1 MAKVR
6 QIETEVTNNSKGR
19 KKMVNDPRK
28 KIDTLLTHIKTGKV
42 EPDKAWGSIH
52 ELKDEYIEI
61 LGKIYPNK
69 NLEQSWH
76 TFIGRKFQDV
86 IYSIIKGYLRK
97 LKSQDPEFKNFDV
110 LKENEIKKNDIIFR
124 KLAVK
129 YGEYLLL
136 PDTDMAIVKFADLD
150 PWNSEIIAI
159 ISCKTSLRERIAQA
173 CYWKLKLV
181 SSDVTKNIK
190 VFLATADNDED
201 FVIKSRRR
209 ESFNGKSRDRII
221 SEYELDGV
229 YILRENFS
237 EEWESNRVKRYEKL
251 FEDLLNLFKKCA

>member
-1 MAKVR
+1 
-6 QIETEVTNNSKGR
+6 
-19 KKMVNDPRK
+19 MVNDPRK
-28 KIDTLLTHIKTGKV
+28 KIDILLNHIKTGKI
-42 EPDKAWGSIH
+42 EPDKAWDSIH
-52 ELKDEYIEI
+52 ELKDEYIKV
-61 LGKIYPNK
+61 LGKMYPNK
-69 NLEQSWH
+69 NMEQSWH
-76 TFIGRKFQDV
+76 TYIGRKFQDV

-97 LKSQDPEFKNFDV
+97 LKLQDPEFKNFDV

-136 PDTDMAIVKFADLD
+136 PDTDMAIVKLSDLD

-181 SSDVTKNIK
+181 ASDVTKNIR

-229 YILRENFS
+229 YILRETFR
-237 EEWESNRVKRYEKL
+237 EEWESSRVKRYEKL
-251 FEDLLNLFKKCA
+251 FEDLLNLFKKCD